1 MRVSYGFDIL
11 DRITN
16 IVWRNSDNA
25 VLTGFA
31 YGYNNAGMITNVT
44 RSGFVPGRNGV
55 DGTQVS
61 EFQYDS
67 LDRLVSE
74 GSAGSARG
82 YSYDLAGN
90 RLSKTTDG
98 MTVNYTLGTGNRLSS
113 WSLDAVNP
121 VGRVDVAGYANEPIG
136 TNLLYGELY
145 VSNAVAATVPDVQG
159 SNFWAQ
165 GVQVGAGTQQIVVA
179 AGDAAGNVGRATNT
193 IFVSIVSNASYS
205 YSAAGCVTNIR
216 YIGNEYTNSLGIFW
230 DGQYRLTE
238 VKTNGAS
245 AERHGYDV
253 YGRRVWTCDPSAS
266 SGQAETNWF
275 IYSGAQ
281 IIADVN
287 ATGGLIRTYVWGP
300 GIDNLLA
307 MNVHTG
313 VTTPRTYFPIKD
325 HLGTIHAMVDE
336 SGLVVESYEFDA
348 WGRVLDVRDS
358 SGSSLITHH
367 SSLGNRYLWQG
378 REYSWNTGFY
388 YFRARWYEPVTG
400 RWLSNDP
407 IGISGG
413 LNQYIFCANN
423 PVDNQDPSG
432 HCNNDSTMFTSGV
445 FMTGMKW
452 AQGKIGILVKG
463 VMYALDTLVGSN
475 VSVEFEYQKPI
486 TKPPSP
492 APFKKIFPPKVNPPQ
507 KPDLPQQYKGPAGWY
522 KGLWIFPGADM
533 MIYDALQKISEP
545 TGA

>member
-1 MRVSYGFDIL
+1 MR
-11 DRITN
+11 
-16 IVWRNSDNA
+16 
-25 VLTGFA
+25 
-31 YGYNNAGMITNVT
+31 
-44 RSGFVPGRNGV
+44 GRP
-55 DGTQVS
+55 
-61 EFQYDS
+61 
-67 LDRLVSE
+67 R
-74 GSAGSARG
+74 
-82 YSYDLAGN
+82 
-90 RLSKTTDG
+90 
-98 MTVNYTLGTGNRLSS
+98 
-113 WSLDAVNP
+113 P
-121 VGRVDVAGYANEPIG
+121 AGYASEPIG

-145 VSNAVAATVPDVQG
+145 VSNAAAATLPDVQG

-193 IFVSIVSNASYS
+193 IFVSIVTNASYS

-266 SGQAETNWF
+266 AGQAETNWF

-313 VTTPRTYFPIKD
+313 AGVTTPRTYFPIKD

-336 SGLVVESYEFDA
+336 SGSVGESYEFDA
-348 WGRVLDVRDS
+348 WGRVLAVRDS
-358 SGSSLITHH
+358 SGSSLVTLH

-378 REYSWNTGFY
+378 REYSWQTGLY
-388 YFRARWYEPVTG
+388 YFRARFYDSQTG

-413 LNQYIFCANN
+413 LNQYVFCGNN
-423 PVDNQDPSG
+423 PM
-432 HCNNDSTMFTSGV
+432 NDSDPFGLCKDGSAGNVLGKEGNIVGGVGVVVGGVENVQNGKLGIWVGKNGHIYSTSWGGNGA
-445 FMTGMKW
+445 TG
-452 AQGKIGILVKG
+452 GKLAFAGKMASAAKTQRPG
-463 VMYALDTLVGSN
+463 DC
-475 VSVEFEYQKPI
+475 
-486 TKPPSP
+486 
-492 APFKKIFPPKVNPPQ
+492 PQ
-507 KPDLPQQYKGPAGWY
+507 RPRR
-522 KGLWIFPGADM
+522 
-533 MIYDALQKISEP
+533 
-545 TGA
+545 